1 MKILLIISSFNS
13 LSQSVYC
20 KLKELEHKVFI
31 KFAISKELMIEA
43 VNEINPDIVFSPFLK
58 QFIPNE
64 IFENYPTFVLHPGI
78 IGDRGHHSLDN
89 AINDELKEWG
99 VVILRANEVLDGGDI
114 YAKVTFPMRKTTK
127 ASLYRNEVTTATLKA
142 MQEFLQ
148 NYQDKNFMPIKQI
161 LNPIHKNLTQH
172 DRRIDWEKDNTEQI
186 LKKINMSDSNPGV
199 LDEILEV
206 KCYLFS
212 AFIEDTLRGKPKEI
226 LAKRDG
232 AICLGTIDGSIW
244 ISQIQEL
251 GSFKLP
257 ATYVLKDKIKG
268 VEEKRIPLVIEDD
281 RKSFYELRVNKK
293 DEVAYL
299 YFNFHNGAMTSA
311 QCIKLKY
318 AIEYL
323 KQECKVLVLM
333 GGDDFFSNGIHLN
346 ILEDSK
352 KQGEDGWSNIN
363 AMNEAVKAL
372 LECDEIITVASF
384 SKNSGAG
391 GVFLGL
397 ACDFA
402 ISKEGVIFNPHYK
415 TMGLSGS
422 EYHTYS
428 LPKRVGNQKAKE
440 LLQNCLPINANYAKK
455 INMIDEVFSCDEY
468 ESKLEEFCQNLLN
481 DDFYEDF
488 IDKKIDDL
496 EENYSYMQECKE
508 KELQIMYDEFW
519 DESSSFHSLRYDFV
533 HKVKPLNTPKRLKDI
548 NCMNIQ

>member
-20 KLKELEHKVFI
+20 KLQELEHKVFI

-43 VNEINPDIVFSPFLK
+43 VQEINPDIVFCPFLK

-78 IGDRGHHSLDN
+78 IGDRGHNSLDN
-89 AINDELKEWG
+89 AINDEVKQWG
-99 VVILRANEVLDGGDI
+99 VVILKANEILDGGDI
-114 YAKVTFPMRKTTK
+114 YAQSNFIMREESSK
-127 ASLYRNEVTTATLKA
+127 ASIYRNEVTQSTLKA
-142 MQEFLQ
+142 LEQFLQ
-148 NYQDKNFMPIKQI
+148 NYQNKDFIPTKQI
-161 LNPIHKNLTQH
+161 LNPIHKNLSQEN
-172 DRRIDWEKDNTEQI
+172 RKINWQKDNTKQI
-186 LKKINMSDSNPGV
+186 LKKINMSDSTPGV
-199 LDEILEV
+199 KDEILGVE
-206 KCYLFS
+206 CYLFS
-212 AFIEDTLRGKPKEI
+212 AFIEDTLRGETKEI

-232 AICLGTIDGSIW
+232 AICIGTIDGAIW

-268 VEEKRIPLVIEDD
+268 IEEKRIPLVIEDE
-281 RKSFYELRVNKK
+281 RKSFYELRVQRK
-293 DEVAYL
+293 DEIAYL
-299 YFNFHNGAMTSA
+299 YFNFYNGAMTST

-323 KQECKVLVLM
+323 KEECKVLVLM
-333 GGDDFFSNGIHLN
+333 GADDFFSNGIHLN

-363 AMNEAVKAL
+363 AMNEAVKAV

-384 SKNSGAG
+384 AKNSGAG

-397 ACDFA
+397 ACDFT

-428 LPKRVGNQKAKE
+428 LPKRVGVQKAAE
-440 LLQNCLPINANYAKK
+440 LLKNCLPINSNYAKK

-488 IDKKIDDL
+488 IDKKKDEL
-496 EENYSYMQECKE
+496 EEIFSYMQECKE

-533 HKVKPLNTPKRLKDI
+533 HKIKPLNTPKRLKDI
-548 NCMNIQ
+548 NA